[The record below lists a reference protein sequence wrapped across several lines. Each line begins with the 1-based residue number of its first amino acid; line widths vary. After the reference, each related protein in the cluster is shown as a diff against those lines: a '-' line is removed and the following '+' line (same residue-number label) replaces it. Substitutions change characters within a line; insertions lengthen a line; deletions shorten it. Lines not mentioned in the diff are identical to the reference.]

1 MGQPTYS
8 YDPHSM
14 DYVSQELHTSNLFI
28 ENNLA
33 DLMREAE
40 SKLSLWTG
48 IAQDQYYIHKKQ
60 WDANILEMNRILGEK
75 TAPALESMLDRM
87 QRTEQKNMSM
97 W

>member
-1 MGQPTYS
+1 MTNPTYS

-14 DYVSQELHTSNLFI
+14 DYVCQELHTSNLFI

-40 SKLSLWTG
+40 SKLSQWTG
-48 IAQDQYYIHKKQ
+48 LAQQQYYIHKKQ
-60 WDANILEMNRILGEK
+60 WDANILEMNRILGEN
-75 TAPALESMLDRM
+75 TAPALEAMLDRM
-87 QRTEQKNMSM
+87 QQTEVKNQSM